1 MKKLMIFGGSG
12 FVGGNLAKAAQQ
24 KGWEVYIID
33 SFYRAGVNS
42 AQWKI
47 ADITDKASVDSVMDE
62 IGPDAVVNVAAI
74 ADIDK
79 ADKDRELAWK
89 VNVDGAKYIA
99 ESCASRNTKLIF
111 FSSDAVFD
119 GKSQDYT
126 EGDKTDPVNF
136 YGITKMEAEKAVL
149 LAHSDAV
156 IIRISLVVGFP
167 VTGGNS
173 FLAGLENKLRA
184 GNEIYCSGNEVRTP
198 IDVLTLCECVLELAE
213 GSYSGVLHLGS
224 LNSIDRYELT
234 RKFAGLMD
242 FDEKLVKLQMTL
254 EDDTGRVPRHKNG
267 IINVAKAQEI
277 LKTKLLNVDE
287 SILRAIKTRQ

>member
-24 KGWEVYIID
+24 KGWEVYIVD
-33 SFYRAGVNS
+33 SFYRAGVDS
-42 AQWKI
+42 AQWKV
-47 ADITDKASVDSVMDE
+47 ADITDKASVDGVMDE
-62 IGPDAVVNVAAI
+62 MKPDAVVNVAAI

-79 ADKDRELAWK
+79 ADMDRELAWK

-99 ESCASRNTKLIF
+99 ESCASRNIKLVF

-119 GKSQDYT
+119 GKGRDYT
-126 EGDKTDPVNF
+126 ECDKPDPVNY
-136 YGITKMEAEKAVL
+136 YGKTKMEAEKAVL
-149 LAHSDAV
+149 LAHAGAV
-156 IIRISLVVGFP
+156 VIRISLIVGFP
-167 VTGGNS
+167 VTGGNF

-184 GNEIYCSGNEVRTP
+184 GNEIYCPGNEVRTP

-213 GSYSGVLHLGS
+213 GSYSGILHLGS
-224 LNSIDRYELT
+224 RNSIDRYELT
-234 RKFAGLMD
+234 RKFAGLMG
-242 FDEKLVKLQMTL
+242 FDEKLVKLQL
-254 EDDTGRVPRHKNG
+254 AKGNETGRVPRHKNG

-287 SILRAIKTRQ
+287 SILRAIKTRR